1 MMPRVIEV
9 VMGPSMPETGEI
21 ARAVTLDNGWGQVQT
36 YSKRRKAWVKGGTT
50 LQSLWAAD
58 VISEESLKQN
68 GFDAEDIRNIFW
80 RPENK

>member
-1 MMPRVIEV
+1 MPKVVEV

-36 YSKRRKAWVKGGTT
+36 YDKRKKSWVKGGTT

-58 VISEESLKQN
+58 AISRDLLKQN
-68 GFDAEDIRNIFW
+68 GFDAEDIQKILW
-80 RPENK
+80 RPKDE